1 MNNANGPDVPVLLDG
16 VRTPYGRYRKSLRS
30 LSTRQ
35 LGAHAVA
42 ALVDRLPQMADCDG
56 ALLAQVVQGGLGQ
69 NPARQAAVDGGVSM
83 GVPAL
88 TLNNVCLGGM
98 SALADASRRIRLGE
112 GLTYLVGGMDSMS
125 RAPHAGFLRG
135 GASMTAVDFVD
146 TLSTDGLWCSLDDE
160 SMGVLSDRVNRDQ
173 GIGREIQD
181 QIALRSHQLARAA
194 RDSGALAEEIAPI
207 CVGSSVIEHDE
218 GIRDDI
224 RLDSL
229 GDLRP
234 VFDEAG
240 TITAG
245 NASQMTDGASVGAVV
260 GRSVAEGWGVEPI
273 VIVGG
278 YAEVAGPDASLHLK
292 PAAAIEEVL
301 SRADLRVADLSLI
314 EINEAFAGVVEAS
327 RRALSVPLDIIN
339 VNGGAVA
346 LGHPLGGT
354 GFRLVLTAA
363 HELRRRGGRYA
374 VASMCGGGGQGA
386 AVLIE
391 NVNAN

>member
-1 MNNANGPDVPVLLDG
+1 MNDFNASDVPVLLDG
-16 VRTPYGRYRKSLRS
+16 VRTPYGRYLKSMRS
-30 LSTRQ
+30 LSARQ

-42 ALVDRLPQMADCDG
+42 ALVERLPRMADCDG

-69 NPARQAAVDGGVSM
+69 NPARQASVDGGLSM
-83 GVPAL
+83 RVPAL

-112 GLTYLVGGMDSMS
+112 GRTYLVGGMDSMS
-125 RAPHAGFLRG
+125 RAPHAGLLRDG
-135 GASMTAVDFVD
+135 SSMTAVGFVD

-160 SMGVLSDRVNRDQ
+160 SMGVLSDRVNQDL
-173 GIGREIQD
+173 GIGREVQD
-181 QIALRSHQLARAA
+181 EIALRSHQRARAA
-194 RDSGALAEEIAPI
+194 RDSGVLAEEIAPVT
-207 CVGSSVIEHDE
+207 VGTLVIEHDE
-218 GIRDDI
+218 GIRDDT
-224 RLDSL
+224 SL
-229 GDLRP
+229 ESLARLRP
-234 VFDEAG
+234 VFDKNG
-240 TITAG
+240 TVTAG
-245 NASQMTDGASVGAVV
+245 NASQMSDGASVGAIVA
-260 GRSVAEGWGVEPI
+260 RSVAEEWGVEPLAI
-273 VIVGG
+273 VRG

-301 SRADLRVADLSLI
+301 RRAGVRLSDVSVI
-314 EINEAFAGVVEAS
+314 EINEAFASVVEAS
-327 RRALSVPLDIIN
+327 RRALSLPLDVLN
-339 VNGGAVA
+339 VNGGAIA

-391 NVNAN
+391 NVNAR

>member
-1 MNNANGPDVPVLLDG
+1 MNGVNGKDAPVLLDG
-16 VRTPYGRYRKSLRS
+16 VRTPFGRYLKGLRS
-30 LSTRQ
+30 ASARQ
-35 LGAHAVA
+35 LGSHAVT
-42 ALVDRLPQMADCDG
+42 ALLDRHPQMADCDG
-56 ALLAQVVQGGLGQ
+56 VLLAQVIQGGLGQ

-98 SALADASRRIRLGE
+98 TALADATRRIRLGE
-112 GLTYLVGGMDSMS
+112 GRSYLVGGMDSMS
-125 RAPHAGFLRG
+125 QAPHAGLLRN
-135 GASMTAVDFVD
+135 GASMSAVGLVD

-160 SMGVLSDRVNRDQ
+160 SMGVLSDRVNHGL
-173 GIGREIQD
+173 GIDREVQD
-181 QIALRSHQLARAA
+181 EIALHSHQRARAA
-194 RDSGALAEEIAPI
+194 RDSGVLGEEIVPI
-207 CVGSSVIEHDE
+207 EVDGAEVAHDE
-218 GIRDDI
+218 GIRDDTSLESLA
-224 RLDSL
+224 RL
-229 GDLRP
+229 RT
-234 VFDEAG
+234 VFDPAG

-260 GRSVAEGWGVEPI
+260 ARSVAEEWGAEPLAL
-273 VIVGG
+273 VRG

-292 PAAAIEEVL
+292 PADAIEGVL
-301 SRADLRVADLSLI
+301 RRADLGVKDLTLI

-327 RRALSVPLDIIN
+327 RRQLSVPLDVVN
-339 VNGGAVA
+339 VNGGAIA

-391 NVNAN
+391 NLNAH